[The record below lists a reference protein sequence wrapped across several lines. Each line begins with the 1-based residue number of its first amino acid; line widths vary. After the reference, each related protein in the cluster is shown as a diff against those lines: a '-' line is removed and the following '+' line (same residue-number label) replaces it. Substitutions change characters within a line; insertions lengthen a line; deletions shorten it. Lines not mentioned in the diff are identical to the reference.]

1 MIIEQKLG
9 NCQKTVVN
17 EALLEFLEVSSRFL
31 VAYANDPPS
40 KLTARTSAFEHEREK
55 KFNQIEK
62 NEMNCSINF
71 LCLRH
76 YQHW

>member
-1 MIIEQKLG
+1 MA
-9 NCQKTVVN
+9 VN

-55 KFNQIEK
+55 KFNQIEEK
-62 NEMNCSINF
+62 KRDE
-71 LCLRH
+71 LLD
-76 YQHW
+76 